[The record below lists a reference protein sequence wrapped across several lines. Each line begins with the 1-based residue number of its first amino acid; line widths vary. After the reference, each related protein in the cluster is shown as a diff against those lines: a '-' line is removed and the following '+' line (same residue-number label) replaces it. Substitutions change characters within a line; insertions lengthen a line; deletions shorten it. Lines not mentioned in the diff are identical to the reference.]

1 MGARRSRLTIHC
13 VFGLSFV
20 VTACSTVGVS
30 ADRPTTLP
38 TPSSSPLPKTS
49 DVVISAPTPSPPP
62 VPRPNPSPTTYASG
76 PEIIGYSVGGRPL
89 TLYRYGGGP
98 SPRLIVAGIHGGY
111 EWNTIAMAHQ
121 LMSYLLVHPDIV
133 PPDVSLYVLPA
144 LNPDGHARS
153 LSYAGRANENG
164 VDLNRNWPS
173 LWQADWPK
181 AGCWNFLPIHGGTAP
196 ESEPEVA
203 ALMDFI
209 LDHGVEAIIS
219 YHSAALGIFPGGQ
232 PPLPESVDLAED
244 VAEVAPYPYPPL
256 NAGCLYTGQFADWAA
271 EVGIPALDVELTNHR
286 DTDLEINLRVLEAFL
301 DWKPRSE
308 RACRGAGEQGSALFG
323 IAGLAEKRE
332 LQFQFC
338 R

>member
-1 MGARRSRLTIHC
+1 MILG

-20 VTACSTVGVS
+20 VTACSAVGVS
-30 ADRPTTLP
+30 TDQPTAPATAP
-38 TPSSSPLPKTS
+38 SSPLPETS
-49 DVVISAPTPSPPP
+49 DVVITPPIPSPPH
-62 VPRPNPSPTTYASG
+62 VPRPDPSPTTYASG
-76 PEIIGYSVGGRPL
+76 PEIIGYSVAGRPL
-89 TLYRYGGGP
+89 TMYRYGGGP
-98 SPRLIVAGIHGGY
+98 SRRLIVAGIHGGY
-111 EWNTIAMAHQ
+111 EWNTIALAHQ
-121 LMSYLLVHPDIV
+121 LMSHLLVHPEMV

-153 LSYAGRANENG
+153 LSYAGRANENE

-173 LWQADWPK
+173 LWQPDWPK

-196 ESEPEVA
+196 ASEPEVA

-209 LDHGVEAIIS
+209 VDTGIEAIIS

-232 PPLPESVDLAED
+232 PPLSESVDLAET
-244 VAEVAPYPYPPL
+244 VAEVAPYPYPPI

-271 EVGIPALDVELTNHR
+271 EVGISALDVELTNHR

-301 DWKPRSE
+301 NWEPRFE
-308 RACRGAGEQGSALFG
+308 QECMEAGEQESALLRN
-323 IAGLAEKRE
+323 AGLIEERE